1 MFENAFY
8 LYIWIARC
16 LMVISLGHFPLKPC
30 TYWFIVLWVWIL
42 LWRSLRSPWFFLLYL
57 LACMYQASFLTGCLK
72 KKNSFLWN
80 SVTGSELCFSFN
92 NSTFLRTQGSLSVC
106 KISSSLFSDKFS
118 AIIYLNCFSV
128 PFDFLLLR
136 NLFCLCCIFFAQCFY
151 LYFLQL
157 FIQFLFSFE
166 FTGILSSMFSMSKFQ
181 FSAGF
186 SSFFIDWLNNLAL

>member
-1 MFENAFY
+1 MYILIHCFMDLNSALKKFEVTLIFFTLPSFLHVSGFFPHWMFE
-8 LYIWIARC
+8 
-16 LMVISLGHFPLKPC
+16 
-30 TYWFIVLWVWIL
+30 
-42 LWRSLRSPWFFLLYL
+42 
-57 LACMYQASFLTGCLK
+57 K
-72 KKNSFLWN
+72 KISFLWN
-80 SVTGSELCFSFN
+80 SVTGLELCFSFN

-136 NLFCLCCIFFAQCFY
+136 NLFCLCWIFFVQCFY

-166 FTGILSSMFSMSKFQ
+166 FTGILSSMSYMSKFQ

-186 SSFFIDWLNNLAL
+186 SLFFIDWLNKLAL